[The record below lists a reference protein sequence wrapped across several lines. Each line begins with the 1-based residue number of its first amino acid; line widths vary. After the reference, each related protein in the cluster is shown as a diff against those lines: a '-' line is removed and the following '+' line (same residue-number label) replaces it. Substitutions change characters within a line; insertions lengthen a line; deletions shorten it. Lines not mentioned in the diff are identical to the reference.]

1 MSATLSLITV
11 LAVMVCCIA
20 VIRFALRKSGSGSAA
35 ASPSGR
41 QQLYHE
47 TEHLPGNFK
56 GFSVYKISNP
66 AEAHTITE
74 YFLVKKQN
82 YVWIN
87 VALREIQNGE
97 ESAEAILGEELQH
110 LSVKDTQ
117 ECEGGALLGH
127 EAASAEI
134 SVGNSTFRVTVA
146 PLDGKY
152 LRVSAM
158 GTSADDTLLSRLD
171 AYVKSAGKAG
181 FI

>member
-82 YVWIN
+82 YVD
-87 VALREIQNGE
+87 RK
-97 ESAEAILGEELQH
+97 
-110 LSVKDTQ
+110 SV
-117 ECEGGALLGH
+117 
-127 EAASAEI
+127 
-134 SVGNSTFRVTVA
+134 V
-146 PLDGKY
+146 
-152 LRVSAM
+152 
-158 GTSADDTLLSRLD
+158 
-171 AYVKSAGKAG
+171 
-181 FI
+181 